1 MDAFL
6 VVQYEG
12 DNVDSKIIKIV
23 SDILKLSEEETQ
35 KYCKEVPEIDGY
47 YFWNPVR
54 GGLSVIINHRGER
67 LCANSSISFEEHL
80 KAFKEGR
87 RDKMSIIENKKS
99 EDRLKRRYNQL
110 VKKIELFK
118 LAELIK
124 KPLIKE
130 LSKYSY
136 TYAITHST
144 SFGFDVPKE
153 VVLTPSND
161 IKITVYF
168 HSVYTDSRFGSVGT
182 LGANIGIEVT
192 YQGKRINAQDTF
204 FMHYTEE
211 RIKYAEE
218 QVKMFEEVCNKVKEI
233 YSGEEVED

>member
-1 MDAFL
+1 M
-6 VVQYEG
+6 
-12 DNVDSKIIKIV
+12 DSKIIKIV

-67 LCANSSISFEEHL
+67 LCATSSISFEEHL

-87 RDKMSIIENKKS
+87 RDKMSITENKENQDS
-99 EDRLKRRYNQL
+99 LKKRYNQL
-110 VKKIELFK
+110 VKRIDLPK

-124 KPLIKE
+124 EPLIKE
-130 LSKYSY
+130 LSKHSY
-136 TYAITHST
+136 TYSIPYHNRFEFA
-144 SFGFDVPKE
+144 VPKE
-153 VVLTPSND
+153 IVLTPTND

-192 YQGKRINAQDTF
+192 YQGKRITAQDTF
-204 FMHYTEE
+204 VMHCSEE
-211 RIKYAEE
+211 HIKYAEE
-218 QVKMFEEVCNKVKEI
+218 QVRMFEDVYNKVKEI
-233 YSGEEVED
+233 YINKEVED

>member
-1 MDAFL
+1 M
-6 VVQYEG
+6 E
-12 DNVDSKIIKIV
+12 NKIV
-23 SDILKLSEEETQ
+23 KIASYVLELSEEEVQ

-67 LCANSSISFEEHL
+67 LCATSSVSFEEHL
-80 KAFKEGR
+80 KAFKEGK
-87 RDKMSIIENKKS
+87 RDKMSITENKKNQDS
-99 EDRLKRRYNQL
+99 LKKRYNQL
-110 VKKIELFK
+110 VKRIDLSK

-136 TYAITHST
+136 TYAITHKT
-144 SFGFDVPKE
+144 SFEVAVPKE

-168 HSVYTDSRFGSVGT
+168 HSVYADSRVGSAGT
-182 LGANIGIEVT
+182 LGTNMGIDVT

-204 FMHYTEE
+204 FMYYTEE

-218 QVKMFEEVCNKVKEI
+218 QVKMFEEVYNKVKEI
-233 YSGEEVED
+233 YSDEG

>member
-1 MDAFL
+1 M
-6 VVQYEG
+6 
-12 DNVDSKIIKIV
+12 DSKIVKIASDVLKV
-23 SDILKLSEEETQ
+23 SDEEVQEH
-35 KYCKEVPEIDGY
+35 YKEVPEIGGY
-47 YFWNPVR
+47 YFWNPIR
-54 GGLSVIINHRGER
+54 GGNSVIINKDRET
-67 LCANSSISFEEHL
+67 LCATSSISFEEHL
-80 KAFKEGR
+80 KVFKEGK
-87 RDKMSIIENKKS
+87 RDKVSITENKENQDS
-99 EDRLKRRYNQL
+99 LKKRYNQL
-110 VKKIELFK
+110 VKRIDLSK

-136 TYAITHST
+136 TYAITHCT